1 VKAAG
6 AGPGGPTFLQRWQAR
21 VAVTSH
27 LAVGMGPSA
36 ERLGWWGLP
45 DTLAA
50 AQRQSREIVETVAP
64 QVALLKMQT
73 PFFERFGPAGLDL
86 LRSLVESAHEA
97 GALVVLDAK
106 RCDAPD
112 ATAAFPELYLGP
124 HSVLGG
130 DALTVLPY
138 MGMAALEPLLL
149 DAAERSAAI
158 LLMVRT
164 SNHAASVVQ
173 AATVE
178 SGHTVSQAVA
188 DAIGTWNRERP
199 WTALGAVIGA
209 APAEARDLVARMDGG
224 LASIPGLGR
233 QGRTV
238 RDVVSAAGD
247 HVGRSAFPV
256 TSGLLRGGGGSA
268 LVASLRSWTAQIRA
282 ACDEVALS
290 TASGG
295 EIR

>member
-1 VKAAG
+1 MTAAG
-6 AGPGGPTFLQRWQAR
+6 SGHDGPAFLERWRAR
-21 VAVTSH
+21 AAVTSH

-36 ERLGWWGLP
+36 ERLGWWSLP

-50 AQRQSREIVETVAP
+50 AERQSREIVEAVAP
-64 QVALLKMQT
+64 RVALLKMQT
-73 PFFERFGPAGLDL
+73 PFFERFGAAGLDL
-86 LRSLVESAHEA
+86 LRSLVDSAHEA

-112 ATAAFPELYLGP
+112 AIAAFPELYLGP
-124 HSVLGG
+124 QSVLGG

-149 DAAERSAAI
+149 AAGERSAAI

-164 SNHAASVVQ
+164 SNHAAGVVQ
-173 AATVE
+173 TATVE
-178 SGHTVSQAVA
+178 PGQTVSQAVA
-188 DAIGTWNRERP
+188 DAIGTWNRARP
-199 WTALGAVIGA
+199 GAAAGAVVGA
-209 APAEARDLVARMDGG
+209 APAQARDLVARMDGG
-224 LASIPGLGR
+224 LVSIPGLGR

-247 HVGRSAFPV
+247 HLGRAAFPV

-268 LVASLRSWTAQIRA
+268 LVVSLRSWTAEIRA
-282 ACDEVALS
+282 ACDEVALCA
-290 TASGG
+290 ASGG